1 MENPQ
6 LKVQCIDPDKDIY
19 KFQGAL
25 LGKDN
30 LRNELGLTQFIPR
43 GSTLKNS
50 KKVYALV
57 IYTGIDTKLVLN
69 QGRYQ
74 NKISSF
80 LSRINFYL
88 GINICIMFFLD
99 AMMSQVAAGYWLDIN
114 MKVSYYIFPKNIVET
129 IDYSHM

>member
-1 MENPQ
+1 MEDSQ

-19 KFQGAL
+19 NFQGEL

-30 LRNELGLTQFIPR
+30 LKNELDLFQFIPR

-50 KKVYALV
+50 QKVYALV

-80 LSRINFYL
+80 LGRINYYL
-88 GINICIMFFLD
+88 GINICFMFFLD
-99 AMMSQVAAGYWLDIN
+99 FMMSQVGAAYWLKTN
-114 MKVSYYIFPKNIVET
+114 MNVSYYIFPKDILET
-129 IDYSHM
+129 IDYS